1 MVPSFLV
8 YFGAA
13 VSKLLVILAL
23 FTVALAGADSFWA
36 AKPFTAWTDAEVHI
50 LMSNSPW
57 AREVVVSDMSVGVAQ
72 QIGNVPGGGR
82 AGHTPNFSSAS
93 PAGITTSGSKIKAV
107 VFWESAL
114 PARQALAR
122 VKFGTEAGQS
132 REAVDFIGQ
141 EDASY
146 VLVVTG
152 LPAALVKEDTAKLRD
167 GVAAKTSLSVKGR
180 PGVTPAKAEVFGD
193 GKSIGLYFEFSR
205 ALAITV
211 DDKDVN
217 FSTHVADIDVK
228 STFHPAEMIFGG
240 KLQL

>member
-8 YFGAA
+8 YFVAA
-13 VSKLLVILAL
+13 VSKLLVILA
-23 FTVALAGADSFWA
+23 VAAALLAADSFWT
-36 AKPFTAWTDAEVHI
+36 AKPFTTWTDAEVHQ

-82 AGHTPNFSSAS
+82 AGHAPNFSSAS
-93 PAGITTSGSKIKAV
+93 PAGITTSGSKFKAV

-132 REAVDFIGQ
+132 REAADFIGQ

-240 KLQL
+240 KLEL